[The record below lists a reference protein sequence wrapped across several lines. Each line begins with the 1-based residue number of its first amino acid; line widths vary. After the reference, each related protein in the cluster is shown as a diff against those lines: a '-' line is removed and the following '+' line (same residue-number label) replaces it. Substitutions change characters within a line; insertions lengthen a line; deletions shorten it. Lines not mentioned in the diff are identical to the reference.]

1 MDALF
6 DAGGLS
12 ATISD
17 HFCQYLFIIAG
28 NSKLSRYPHDSRS
41 TRRLGRQAG
50 KLPTRGELGVRIDP
64 HTRLLF
70 AIGSYRDDGAYAPA
84 SRAGGGDVW
93 DASTIRSAVR
103 RSDTTSSSSY
113 LSYLCIVLH
122 QRSLPSLGVHDPGSC
137 TARRLKIGEW
147 LWAWHRDAMYGRDRL
162 VE

>member
-6 DAGGLS
+6 DAGRLS

-17 HFCQYLFIIAG
+17 RFCQYLFIIVG

-41 TRRLGRQAG
+41 TRRLGRQAE
-50 KLPTRGELGVRIDP
+50 KLPTRAELGVRIDP

-70 AIGSYRDDGAYAPA
+70 AIGSFSAYAPA
-84 SRAGGGDVW
+84 SRAGGGDQV
-93 DASTIRSAVR
+93 SSPSQRHHELLPLLC
-103 RSDTTSSSSY
+103 TSG
-113 LSYLCIVLH
+113 LH